1 MTSPFLP
8 NDLYSDVSQDT
19 FPFLSQIFIIAYNAN
34 LQSSQ
39 TYPQTLQ
46 PSGGNYVFPIANVPV
61 EVLSS
66 NALDS
71 GGNLIVGII
80 GLDQDYNEIS
90 EALILNGITPVV
102 AVKQYF
108 RINRMVVLK
117 ASNNLNTNI
126 GDITARPVGS
136 VVPLATIPAGHGSS
150 RNGVLTAS
158 NSHRIRIHR
167 YYYGFNIATDSG
179 APTSSIPSAL
189 FSARYNSGFPN
200 NHWRENMFF
209 PSGIGLNTLDL
220 IIPTT
225 LAPMASV
232 EIRVHRIQ
240 VPVSHTVSAICY
252 MHGLLEKIV

>member
-46 PSGGNYVFPIANVPV
+46 PSGGSYVFPTANVPV

-90 EALILNGITPVV
+90 EALILDGITPVV

-108 RINRMVVLK
+108 RIN
-117 ASNNLNTNI
+117 
-126 GDITARPVGS
+126 
-136 VVPLATIPAGHGSS
+136 
-150 RNGVLTAS
+150 
-158 NSHRIRIHR
+158 
-167 YYYGFNIATDSG
+167 
-179 APTSSIPSAL
+179 
-189 FSARYNSGFPN
+189 
-200 NHWRENMFF
+200 
-209 PSGIGLNTLDL
+209 
-220 IIPTT
+220 
-225 LAPMASV
+225 
-232 EIRVHRIQ
+232 
-240 VPVSHTVSAICY
+240 
-252 MHGLLEKIV
+252 